1 MRSRIWLC
9 LIAAALCV
17 ACAHAGGKPALS
29 FNVAVPEGWKQVDT
43 DEPMLFIT
51 KDGGYK
57 QFVLIRERPLSQ
69 PFQFS
74 QKVMHAGIMP
84 EEAAEIVVNELLSD
98 TNIRNFSLLENVPAR
113 IDGRRGF
120 RLSFIYT
127 DADGFLFKTLYFGF
141 IEGNSFYNIRYAATQ
156 EEYFQKDLVT
166 FEKVVQ
172 SFKLA
177 TAKAR

>member
-9 LIAAALCV
+9 LMVAVLFV
-17 ACAHAGGKPALS
+17 ACAHAGGKQALS
-29 FNVAVPEGWKQVDT
+29 FKVAIPEGWKQVDT

-57 QFVLIRERPLSQ
+57 QFVLIRERPLSE
-69 PFQFS
+69 PFHFS
-74 QKVMHAGIMP
+74 QKVMHAGTMP
-84 EEAAEIVVNELLSD
+84 EEAAEVIVNELLSD

-127 DADGFLFKTLYFGF
+127 DADGFLFKTLYLGF
-141 IEGNSFYNIRYAATQ
+141 IEGNTFYNIRFAATQ
-156 EEYFQKDLVT
+156 EEIYQKDLVT

-172 SFKLA
+172 SFNLV
-177 TAKAR
+177 TAKAP